1 MLLLSLDSQKLSLV
15 LDSLNSE
22 PLSTGMMK
30 FLFCKTTHYSLT
42 GIYHFLPN
50 VPKDR
55 NSWPVHLIVTILR
68 SAVKATDQAILHRPS
83 ITWYNL
89 DFPLLEKEITG
100 EIVMYTIVGL

>member
-30 FLFCKTTHYSLT
+30 FLCCKTTHYFLT
-42 GIYHFLPN
+42 GTTFCP
-50 VPKDR
+50 VSPKDR
-55 NSWPVHLIVTILR
+55 NSWPVYLIVTILR
-68 SAVKATDQAILHRPS
+68 IAVKATDQAILHRPS

-100 EIVMYTIVGL
+100 EIAMYTIVGL